1 MINSINHRGPNGSDF
16 FLSENKHIFLGHTR
30 LSIIDL
36 KDTGSQ
42 PFVSNSKNYVMTYNG
57 EIYNFKKIKKDLNLS
72 FGNIKWR
79 GQSDTEVLIN
89 SIEHIGLF
97 KTLSLIRGMYA
108 FALLD
113 KKKNLIYLVR
123 DNVGE
128 KPLYYGFNEGKF
140 YFGSDLLA
148 FESNK
153 NFKRNIDLN
162 VLDYYFKYNYIG
174 SPKSIY
180 SNIYKLLPGNILTL
194 DLNKI
199 HLQDLSIKVQEYWSL
214 NDIKEKKFV
223 NNNYK
228 FQKKNV
234 KQILINSV
242 EEQLLSSDTE
252 TSVMLS
258 SGIDSSLVT
267 SIASK
272 IKNNLSTYSLGF
284 SHQKYD
290 ETSESNKIAQY
301 LNTNHT
307 HFSW

>member
-1 MINSINHRGPNGSDF
+1 MCGIIGLIDYNNGIDSNTISKMINSIDHRGPNGSNF

-42 PFVSNSKNYVMTYNG
+42 PFISNSKNYVMTYND
-57 EIYNFKKIKKDLNLS
+57 EIYNFKKIKKDLNIS
-72 FGNIKWR
+72 FGKIKWR

-89 SIEHIGLF
+89 SIEHLGLF

-153 NFKRNIDLN
+153 DFKRNIN
-162 VLDYYFKYNYIG
+162 RSVLDYYFKYNYIG

-180 SNIYKLLPGNILTL
+180 SNIYKLLPGNMLTL

-199 HLQDLSIKVQEYWSL
+199 LLT
-214 NDIKEKKFV
+214 NDP
-223 NNNYK
+223 
-228 FQKKNV
+228 
-234 KQILINSV
+234 
-242 EEQLLSSDTE
+242 
-252 TSVMLS
+252 
-258 SGIDSSLVT
+258 
-267 SIASK
+267 SK
-272 IKNNLSTYSLGF
+272 ITDKKIQGEDDVSNLTLVDF
-284 SHQKYD
+284 LFK
-290 ETSESNKIAQY
+290 
-301 LNTNHT
+301 
-307 HFSW
+307 

>member
-1 MINSINHRGPNGSDF
+1 
-16 FLSENKHIFLGHTR
+16 
-30 LSIIDL
+30 
-36 KDTGSQ
+36 
-42 PFVSNSKNYVMTYNG
+42 MTYTC
-57 EIYNFKKIKKDLNLS
+57 EIVILKNQKRLKFSFGKIKWK
-72 FGNIKWR
+72 

-89 SIEHIGLF
+89 SIEHLGLF

-153 NFKRNIDLN
+153 DFKRNIDRN
-162 VLDYYFKYNYIG
+162 VLDNYFKYNYIG

-199 HLQDLSIKVQEYWSL
+199 HLKVKYKVQEYWSL
-214 NDIKEKKFV
+214 NDIKENKFV
-223 NNNYK
+223 NNDYN

-234 KQILINSV
+234 KQILTNSV
-242 EEQLLSSDTE
+242 EEQLLSSYTE

-258 SGIDSSLVT
+258 EMIQRRLQ
-267 SIASK
+267 
-272 IKNNLSTYSLGF
+272 L
-284 SHQKYD
+284 HQK
-290 ETSESNKIAQY
+290 
-301 LNTNHT
+301 
-307 HFSW
+307 